1 MGRGRREGQEGGHLQ
16 LGSQQERLFSN
27 VLVQKVSIFEML
39 GLHIYSVNNL
49 PTEAI
54 KDVDKSFSIYYG
66 CLWVI

>member
-39 GLHIYSVNNL
+39 GTPHI
-49 PTEAI
+49 
-54 KDVDKSFSIYYG
+54 F
-66 CLWVI
+66 C